1 MASEPAG
8 TTSRLVSVA
17 WLGGLALFLA
27 LMGTHRPHVS
37 CAPDAASAMPMA
49 QTEDPAE
56 LQAAIEA
63 WEHMWEQLTAGGVSA
78 LAPEVHVA
86 GARYAGDTCGMRY
99 RRLYRGVGV
108 EARER
113 LVIAAFAN
121 DPDIKQRLLQPLLDS
136 PDARIRARAAVELAR
151 VALRRG
157 DLDAAKTA
165 LRRNAGPDLPPAC
178 EADRHYLEGRIA
190 ARRGDTAAALAAFAA
205 ASARDPGYWNAYRDR
220 LPMLVRVLNESTQ
233 CAAACLSH
241 ARNLIEMLGLL
252 PQLADDSRQF
262 AKLALS
268 LEHLDAHNS
277 ATLLASGVAWL
288 WAGQQTHGRRVLS
301 RALHA
306 PELLPA
312 VCEQAMRTRIAIAL
326 EGS

>member
-1 MASEPAG
+1 MTRGSTG
-8 TTSRLVSVA
+8 TNSQLVSAA

-27 LMGTHRPHVS
+27 LMGTHRPHVI
-37 CAPDAASAMPMA
+37 CAPDAAAAVPMA

-56 LQAAIEA
+56 VQAAIEA
-63 WEHMWEQLTAGGVSA
+63 WEHMWEELTTEGVGV
-78 LAPEVHVA
+78 LAPDIHVA

-99 RRLYRGVGV
+99 RRLYRGVDV

-121 DPDIKQRLLQPLLDS
+121 DPETKRRLLRPLLES

-157 DLDAAKTA
+157 DLDAAKAA
-165 LRRNAGPDLPPAC
+165 LHRSAGLDLPPAC

-190 ARRGDTAAALAAFAA
+190 ARRGDTTAALSQFAA

-220 LPMLVRVLNESTQ
+220 LPMLVRVLNEPGQGT
-233 CAAACLSH
+233 AACLRH
-241 ARNLIEMLGLL
+241 ARSLIEVLGLL

-268 LEHLDAHNS
+268 LEQLGAHSS

-288 WAGQQTHGRRVLS
+288 WAGQETHGRRVLS
-301 RALHA
+301 RALDA

-312 VCEQAMRTRIAIAL
+312 VCERAMRMRIAIAL
-326 EGS
+326 EGP